1 MSVYPQKELAQLV
14 LQLCAKY
21 GICDVVISPGSRNAP
36 LIIGFVNH
44 DSFKTFEIA
53 DERSAAFFALGIA
66 QQTKKPVALLCTS
79 GSALLNYYPA
89 IAEAYYSK
97 IPLVVISTD
106 RPANMLD
113 IGDGQTIRQANVFSN
128 HILFSANLND
138 IEKEE
143 DKARLQDNALLMSEA
158 LRTALAQCGPVHI
171 NVPLDEP
178 LYTTVADLYDYE
190 EIINYEKQAVK
201 SSLLD
206 EEPLEVA
213 ELEKFAEQWNQAKKK
228 LVLVGSNYPD
238 ALLDTQIRH
247 LLKDPS
253 VLVFTE
259 TISNIHHPDCIGSI
273 DQLISPLTEKEFEEL
288 SPEILLTFGG
298 MVVSKKVK
306 QFMRDHQ
313 PAQHWHID
321 KHIAP
326 DTYFC
331 LTKHFEVS
339 PQLFFSQFF
348 FLTRNLAS
356 AYQEKW
362 LKVKRQ
368 RELAHN
374 LFLEQAPFSDLKA
387 FQLILA
393 SLPKGVQ
400 LQLGNSSVVRYAQL
414 FACDPSIPVFCN
426 RGTSGIDGCTS
437 TAVGA
442 AYYNKEQTVFV
453 SGDISFFYDS
463 NGLWNNYI
471 RNDFRIILIN
481 NGGGGIF
488 RILPGP
494 KSTNVLEYFES
505 PHTLTA
511 KHLCKMHGL
520 SYISVCSTEEIQK
533 ELVNFY
539 RASDKPKL
547 LEIMTPSTLNDEVLK
562 EYFKKL

>member
-21 GICDVVISPGSRNAP
+21 GISDVVISPGSRNAP

-128 HILFSANLND
+128 HILLSANLAD

-143 DKARLQDNALLMSEA
+143 DKVRLPANAVLISEA
-158 LRTALAQCGPVHI
+158 LRTARDQSGPIHI

-178 LYTTVADLYDYE
+178 LYTTVSDLYDYE
-190 EIINYEKQAVK
+190 EIINFEKQAVK
-201 SSLLD
+201 CSLLD

-213 ELEKFAEQWNQAKKK
+213 ELEKFAEQWNRAEKK
-228 LVLVGSNYPD
+228 LVLVGSNYRD
-238 ALLDTQIRH
+238 ALLNTQIKH

-259 TISNIHHPDCIGSI
+259 TISNIHHTDCIGRI
-273 DQLISPLTEKEFEEL
+273 DQLISPLTEKEFEL
-288 SPEILLTFGG
+288 LRPEILLTFGG

-306 QFMRDHQ
+306 QFLRDHK

-321 KHIAP
+321 KNTAP

-331 LTKHFEVS
+331 LSKHFAVS

-348 FLTRNLAS
+348 FLTGNFES
-356 AYQEKW
+356 AYQKNW
-362 LKVKRQ
+362 LKVKRD
-368 RELAHN
+368 RETAHN
-374 LFLEQAPFSDLKA
+374 SFLETAPFSDLKS
-387 FQLILA
+387 FQLILG
-393 SLPKGVQ
+393 SLPKKVL

-442 AYYNKEQTVFV
+442 AYYNQQQTVFI

-511 KHLCKMHGL
+511 KQLSEMHGL
-520 SYISVCSTEEIQK
+520 SYSAVSSIEGIQR
-533 ELVNFY
+533 ELMDFY
-539 RASDKPKL
+539 GTSDKPKL
-547 LEIMTPSTLNDEVLK
+547 LEIMTPATLNDEVLK